1 MNTQKENSHTDK
13 TKTRRYTFAQ
23 KKGEEHSCV
32 KLTEGKYKDVIYH
45 YGRVAFAPESEKQD
59 DGKLPMKFDYTIDKN
74 PNNLILL
81 DNSEFIDYI
90 GDILLEPLINA
101 GYDDSNIFA
110 LTIYEGFQVKL
121 QNTFWISII
130 ITFPLI
136 LLILGYFV
144 KPALE
149 IRTLSF
155 SLYFI
160 FFTLLFYSGIFS
172 SLSIAHVGIEF
183 LLSFNENEIIL
194 RSQNYFQFITRISLL
209 FGVSF
214 QLPLIMLFLLNK
226 GIIKVK
232 SLTNKRA
239 EMFIV
244 ILIFSAV
251 ITPTGDPISLF
262 IFTLPMYLLIEIMIF
277 SAKIF
282 SSFIFFVK
290 TPFNILS
297 MSFLNMNR
305 VLSAVAKCKTTVI
318 TKLSLA
324 S

>member
-1 MNTQKENSHTDK
+1 M
-13 TKTRRYTFAQ
+13 
-23 KKGEEHSCV
+23 EHLQELNNRILFSFTLV
-32 KLTEGKYKDVIYH
+32 GI
-45 YGRVAFAPESEKQD
+45 VAIFVYNQYS
-59 DGKLPMKFDYTIDKN
+59 F
-74 PNNLILL
+74 
-81 DNSEFIDYI
+81 F

-136 LLILGYFV
+136 LLILGYFI

-149 IRTLSF
+149 IRTVSF
-155 SLYFI
+155 TLYFI

-277 SAKIF
+277 IHKKS
-282 SSFIFFVK
+282 
-290 TPFNILS
+290 
-297 MSFLNMNR
+297 NR
-305 VLSAVAKCKTTVI
+305 GF
-318 TKLSLA
+318 
-324 S
+324 

>member
-1 MNTQKENSHTDK
+1 M
-13 TKTRRYTFAQ
+13 
-23 KKGEEHSCV
+23 EHLQELNNRILFS
-32 KLTEGKYKDVIYH
+32 LTL
-45 YGRVAFAPESEKQD
+45 VAIVAIFVYNQYS
-59 DGKLPMKFDYTIDKN
+59 F
-74 PNNLILL
+74 
-81 DNSEFIDYI
+81 F

-277 SAKIF
+277 IHKKS
-282 SSFIFFVK
+282 
-290 TPFNILS
+290 
-297 MSFLNMNR
+297 NR
-305 VLSAVAKCKTTVI
+305 EF
-318 TKLSLA
+318 
-324 S
+324 

>member
-1 MNTQKENSHTDK
+1 M
-13 TKTRRYTFAQ
+13 
-23 KKGEEHSCV
+23 KKPFMEHLQELNNKILFSFTLV
-32 KLTEGKYKDVIYH
+32 GI
-45 YGRVAFAPESEKQD
+45 VAIFVYNQYS
-59 DGKLPMKFDYTIDKN
+59 F
-74 PNNLILL
+74 
-81 DNSEFIDYI
+81 F

-149 IRTLSF
+149 IRTVSF
-155 SLYFI
+155 TLYFI

-277 SAKIF
+277 IHKKS
-282 SSFIFFVK
+282 
-290 TPFNILS
+290 
-297 MSFLNMNR
+297 NR
-305 VLSAVAKCKTTVI
+305 GF
-318 TKLSLA
+318 
-324 S
+324 

>member
-1 MNTQKENSHTDK
+1 M
-13 TKTRRYTFAQ
+13 
-23 KKGEEHSCV
+23 EHLQELNNRILFSFTLV
-32 KLTEGKYKDVIYH
+32 GI
-45 YGRVAFAPESEKQD
+45 VAIFVYNQYS
-59 DGKLPMKFDYTIDKN
+59 F
-74 PNNLILL
+74 
-81 DNSEFIDYI
+81 F

-160 FFTLLFYSGIFS
+160 FFTLLFFSGIFS

-194 RSQNYFQFITRISLL
+194 RSQNYYQFITRISLL

-226 GIIKVK
+226 GIINVK

-277 SAKIF
+277 IHKKS
-282 SSFIFFVK
+282 
-290 TPFNILS
+290 
-297 MSFLNMNR
+297 NR
-305 VLSAVAKCKTTVI
+305 GF
-318 TKLSLA
+318 
-324 S
+324 

>member
-1 MNTQKENSHTDK
+1 MKM
-13 TKTRRYTFAQ
+13 RRNNM
-23 KKGEEHSCV
+23 KKPFMEHLQELNNRILFSFT
-32 KLTEGKYKDVIYH
+32 L
-45 YGRVAFAPESEKQD
+45 VAIVAIFVYNQYS
-59 DGKLPMKFDYTIDKN
+59 F
-74 PNNLILL
+74 
-81 DNSEFIDYI
+81 F

-277 SAKIF
+277 IHKKS
-282 SSFIFFVK
+282 
-290 TPFNILS
+290 
-297 MSFLNMNR
+297 NR
-305 VLSAVAKCKTTVI
+305 GF
-318 TKLSLA
+318 
-324 S
+324 

>member
-1 MNTQKENSHTDK
+1 MKM
-13 TKTRRYTFAQ
+13 RRSNM
-23 KKGEEHSCV
+23 KKPFMEHLQELNNRILFSFTLV
-32 KLTEGKYKDVIYH
+32 GI
-45 YGRVAFAPESEKQD
+45 VAIFVYNQYS
-59 DGKLPMKFDYTIDKN
+59 F
-74 PNNLILL
+74 
-81 DNSEFIDYI
+81 F

-121 QNTFWISII
+121 LNTFWISII

-149 IRTLSF
+149 IRTVSF
-155 SLYFI
+155 TLYFI

-277 SAKIF
+277 IHKKS
-282 SSFIFFVK
+282 
-290 TPFNILS
+290 
-297 MSFLNMNR
+297 NR
-305 VLSAVAKCKTTVI
+305 GF
-318 TKLSLA
+318 
-324 S
+324 

>member
-1 MNTQKENSHTDK
+1 M
-13 TKTRRYTFAQ
+13 
-23 KKGEEHSCV
+23 EHLQELNNRILFSFT
-32 KLTEGKYKDVIYH
+32 L
-45 YGRVAFAPESEKQD
+45 VAIVAIFVYNQYS
-59 DGKLPMKFDYTIDKN
+59 F
-74 PNNLILL
+74 
-81 DNSEFIDYI
+81 F

-101 GYDDSNIFA
+101 GYNDSNIFA

-160 FFTLLFYSGIFS
+160 FFTLLFFSGIFS

-277 SAKIF
+277 IHKKS
-282 SSFIFFVK
+282 
-290 TPFNILS
+290 
-297 MSFLNMNR
+297 NR
-305 VLSAVAKCKTTVI
+305 EF
-318 TKLSLA
+318 
-324 S
+324 

>member
-1 MNTQKENSHTDK
+1 M
-13 TKTRRYTFAQ
+13 
-23 KKGEEHSCV
+23 EHLQELNNRILFSFT
-32 KLTEGKYKDVIYH
+32 L
-45 YGRVAFAPESEKQD
+45 VAIVAIFVYNQYS
-59 DGKLPMKFDYTIDKN
+59 F
-74 PNNLILL
+74 
-81 DNSEFIDYI
+81 F

-194 RSQNYFQFITRISLL
+194 RSQNYFKFITRISLL

-277 SAKIF
+277 IHKKS
-282 SSFIFFVK
+282 
-290 TPFNILS
+290 
-297 MSFLNMNR
+297 NR
-305 VLSAVAKCKTTVI
+305 EF
-318 TKLSLA
+318 
-324 S
+324 

>member
-1 MNTQKENSHTDK
+1 M
-13 TKTRRYTFAQ
+13 
-23 KKGEEHSCV
+23 KKPFMEHLHELNNRILFSFTLV
-32 KLTEGKYKDVIYH
+32 GI
-45 YGRVAFAPESEKQD
+45 VAIFVYNQYS
-59 DGKLPMKFDYTIDKN
+59 F
-74 PNNLILL
+74 
-81 DNSEFIDYI
+81 F

-149 IRTLSF
+149 IRTVSF
-155 SLYFI
+155 TLYFI

-277 SAKIF
+277 IHKKS
-282 SSFIFFVK
+282 
-290 TPFNILS
+290 
-297 MSFLNMNR
+297 NR
-305 VLSAVAKCKTTVI
+305 GF
-318 TKLSLA
+318 
-324 S
+324 

>member
-1 MNTQKENSHTDK
+1 M
-13 TKTRRYTFAQ
+13 
-23 KKGEEHSCV
+23 KKPFMEHLQELNNRILFSFTLV
-32 KLTEGKYKDVIYH
+32 GI
-45 YGRVAFAPESEKQD
+45 VAIFVYNQYS
-59 DGKLPMKFDYTIDKN
+59 F
-74 PNNLILL
+74 
-81 DNSEFIDYI
+81 F

-130 ITFPLI
+130 ITFPLL
-136 LLILGYFV
+136 LLILGYFI

-149 IRTLSF
+149 IRTVSF
-155 SLYFI
+155 TLYFI

-277 SAKIF
+277 IHKKS
-282 SSFIFFVK
+282 
-290 TPFNILS
+290 
-297 MSFLNMNR
+297 NR
-305 VLSAVAKCKTTVI
+305 GF
-318 TKLSLA
+318 
-324 S
+324 

>member
-1 MNTQKENSHTDK
+1 M
-13 TKTRRYTFAQ
+13 
-23 KKGEEHSCV
+23 KKPFMEHLQELNNRILFSFT
-32 KLTEGKYKDVIYH
+32 L
-45 YGRVAFAPESEKQD
+45 VAIVAIFVYNQYS
-59 DGKLPMKFDYTIDKN
+59 F
-74 PNNLILL
+74 
-81 DNSEFIDYI
+81 F

-149 IRTLSF
+149 IRTVSF
-155 SLYFI
+155 TLYFI

-277 SAKIF
+277 IHKKS
-282 SSFIFFVK
+282 
-290 TPFNILS
+290 
-297 MSFLNMNR
+297 NR
-305 VLSAVAKCKTTVI
+305 EF
-318 TKLSLA
+318 
-324 S
+324 

>member
-1 MNTQKENSHTDK
+1 M
-13 TKTRRYTFAQ
+13 
-23 KKGEEHSCV
+23 EHLQELNNRILFSFT
-32 KLTEGKYKDVIYH
+32 L
-45 YGRVAFAPESEKQD
+45 VAIVAIFVYNQYS
-59 DGKLPMKFDYTIDKN
+59 F
-74 PNNLILL
+74 
-81 DNSEFIDYI
+81 F

-251 ITPTGDPISLF
+251 ITPTGDPVSLF

-277 SAKIF
+277 IHKKS
-282 SSFIFFVK
+282 
-290 TPFNILS
+290 
-297 MSFLNMNR
+297 NR
-305 VLSAVAKCKTTVI
+305 GF
-318 TKLSLA
+318 
-324 S
+324 

>member
-1 MNTQKENSHTDK
+1 M
-13 TKTRRYTFAQ
+13 
-23 KKGEEHSCV
+23 EHLQELNNRILFSFTLV
-32 KLTEGKYKDVIYH
+32 GI
-45 YGRVAFAPESEKQD
+45 VAIFVYNQYS
-59 DGKLPMKFDYTIDKN
+59 F
-74 PNNLILL
+74 
-81 DNSEFIDYI
+81 F

-149 IRTLSF
+149 IRTLSS

-226 GIIKVK
+226 GIIEVK

-277 SAKIF
+277 IHKKS
-282 SSFIFFVK
+282 
-290 TPFNILS
+290 
-297 MSFLNMNR
+297 NR
-305 VLSAVAKCKTTVI
+305 EI
-318 TKLSLA
+318 
-324 S
+324 

>member
-1 MNTQKENSHTDK
+1 M
-13 TKTRRYTFAQ
+13 
-23 KKGEEHSCV
+23 KKPFMEH
-32 KLTEGKYKDVIYH
+32 LQE
-45 YGRVAFAPESEKQD
+45 
-59 DGKLPMKFDYTIDKN
+59 L
-74 PNNLILL
+74 NNRILL
-81 DNSEFIDYI
+81 SFTLVGIVAIFVYNQYSFF

-277 SAKIF
+277 IHKKS
-282 SSFIFFVK
+282 
-290 TPFNILS
+290 
-297 MSFLNMNR
+297 NR
-305 VLSAVAKCKTTVI
+305 EF
-318 TKLSLA
+318 
-324 S
+324 

>member
-1 MNTQKENSHTDK
+1 M
-13 TKTRRYTFAQ
+13 
-23 KKGEEHSCV
+23 KKPFMEHLQELNNRILFSFTLV
-32 KLTEGKYKDVIYH
+32 GI
-45 YGRVAFAPESEKQD
+45 VAIFVYNQYS
-59 DGKLPMKFDYTIDKN
+59 F
-74 PNNLILL
+74 
-81 DNSEFIDYI
+81 F

-277 SAKIF
+277 IHKKS
-282 SSFIFFVK
+282 
-290 TPFNILS
+290 
-297 MSFLNMNR
+297 NR
-305 VLSAVAKCKTTVI
+305 GF
-318 TKLSLA
+318 
-324 S
+324 

>member
-1 MNTQKENSHTDK
+1 M
-13 TKTRRYTFAQ
+13 
-23 KKGEEHSCV
+23 EHLQELNNRILFS
-32 KLTEGKYKDVIYH
+32 LTL
-45 YGRVAFAPESEKQD
+45 VAIVGIFVYNQYS
-59 DGKLPMKFDYTIDKN
+59 F
-74 PNNLILL
+74 
-81 DNSEFIDYI
+81 F

-277 SAKIF
+277 IHKKS
-282 SSFIFFVK
+282 
-290 TPFNILS
+290 
-297 MSFLNMNR
+297 NR
-305 VLSAVAKCKTTVI
+305 EF
-318 TKLSLA
+318 
-324 S
+324 

>member
-1 MNTQKENSHTDK
+1 M
-13 TKTRRYTFAQ
+13 
-23 KKGEEHSCV
+23 KKPFMEHLQELNNRILFSFTLV
-32 KLTEGKYKDVIYH
+32 GI
-45 YGRVAFAPESEKQD
+45 VAIFVYNQYS
-59 DGKLPMKFDYTIDKN
+59 F
-74 PNNLILL
+74 
-81 DNSEFIDYI
+81 F

-136 LLILGYFV
+136 LLILGYFL

-149 IRTLSF
+149 IRTVSF
-155 SLYFI
+155 TLYFI

-244 ILIFSAV
+244 ILTFSAV

-277 SAKIF
+277 IHKKS
-282 SSFIFFVK
+282 
-290 TPFNILS
+290 
-297 MSFLNMNR
+297 NR
-305 VLSAVAKCKTTVI
+305 GF
-318 TKLSLA
+318 
-324 S
+324 

>member
-1 MNTQKENSHTDK
+1 M
-13 TKTRRYTFAQ
+13 
-23 KKGEEHSCV
+23 KKPFMEH
-32 KLTEGKYKDVIYH
+32 LQE
-45 YGRVAFAPESEKQD
+45 
-59 DGKLPMKFDYTIDKN
+59 L
-74 PNNLILL
+74 NNRILL
-81 DNSEFIDYI
+81 SFTLVGIVAIFVYNQYSFF

-149 IRTLSF
+149 IRTVSF
-155 SLYFI
+155 TLYFI

-277 SAKIF
+277 IHKKS
-282 SSFIFFVK
+282 
-290 TPFNILS
+290 
-297 MSFLNMNR
+297 NR
-305 VLSAVAKCKTTVI
+305 GF
-318 TKLSLA
+318 
-324 S
+324 

>member
-1 MNTQKENSHTDK
+1 MKM
-13 TKTRRYTFAQ
+13 RRNNM
-23 KKGEEHSCV
+23 KKPFMEHLQELNNRILFSFTLV
-32 KLTEGKYKDVIYH
+32 GI
-45 YGRVAFAPESEKQD
+45 VAIFVYNQYS
-59 DGKLPMKFDYTIDKN
+59 F
-74 PNNLILL
+74 
-81 DNSEFIDYI
+81 F

-149 IRTLSF
+149 IRALSF

-194 RSQNYFQFITRISLL
+194 RSQNYYQFITRISLL

-226 GIIKVK
+226 GIINVK

-277 SAKIF
+277 IHKKS
-282 SSFIFFVK
+282 
-290 TPFNILS
+290 
-297 MSFLNMNR
+297 NR
-305 VLSAVAKCKTTVI
+305 EF
-318 TKLSLA
+318 
-324 S
+324 

>member
-1 MNTQKENSHTDK
+1 M
-13 TKTRRYTFAQ
+13 
-23 KKGEEHSCV
+23 KKPFMEHLQELNNRILFS
-32 KLTEGKYKDVIYH
+32 LTL
-45 YGRVAFAPESEKQD
+45 VAIVAIFVYNQYS
-59 DGKLPMKFDYTIDKN
+59 F
-74 PNNLILL
+74 
-81 DNSEFIDYI
+81 F

-277 SAKIF
+277 IHKKS
-282 SSFIFFVK
+282 
-290 TPFNILS
+290 
-297 MSFLNMNR
+297 NR
-305 VLSAVAKCKTTVI
+305 GF
-318 TKLSLA
+318 
-324 S
+324 

>member
-1 MNTQKENSHTDK
+1 M
-13 TKTRRYTFAQ
+13 
-23 KKGEEHSCV
+23 KKPFMEHLQELNNRILFSFTLV
-32 KLTEGKYKDVIYH
+32 GI
-45 YGRVAFAPESEKQD
+45 VAIFVYNQYS
-59 DGKLPMKFDYTIDKN
+59 F
-74 PNNLILL
+74 
-81 DNSEFIDYI
+81 F

-136 LLILGYFV
+136 LLILGYFI

-149 IRTLSF
+149 IRTVSF
-155 SLYFI
+155 TLYFI

-277 SAKIF
+277 IHKKS
-282 SSFIFFVK
+282 
-290 TPFNILS
+290 
-297 MSFLNMNR
+297 NR
-305 VLSAVAKCKTTVI
+305 GF
-318 TKLSLA
+318 
-324 S
+324 

>member
-1 MNTQKENSHTDK
+1 M
-13 TKTRRYTFAQ
+13 
-23 KKGEEHSCV
+23 KKPFMEHLQELNNRILFSFTLV
-32 KLTEGKYKDVIYH
+32 GI
-45 YGRVAFAPESEKQD
+45 VAIFVYNQYS
-59 DGKLPMKFDYTIDKN
+59 F
-74 PNNLILL
+74 
-81 DNSEFIDYI
+81 F

-149 IRTLSF
+149 IRALSF

-194 RSQNYFQFITRISLL
+194 RSQNYYQFITRISLL

-226 GIIKVK
+226 GIINVK

-277 SAKIF
+277 IHKKS
-282 SSFIFFVK
+282 
-290 TPFNILS
+290 
-297 MSFLNMNR
+297 NR
-305 VLSAVAKCKTTVI
+305 EF
-318 TKLSLA
+318 
-324 S
+324 

>member
-1 MNTQKENSHTDK
+1 M
-13 TKTRRYTFAQ
+13 
-23 KKGEEHSCV
+23 EHIQELNNRILFSFT
-32 KLTEGKYKDVIYH
+32 L
-45 YGRVAFAPESEKQD
+45 VAIVAIFVYNQYS
-59 DGKLPMKFDYTIDKN
+59 F
-74 PNNLILL
+74 
-81 DNSEFIDYI
+81 F

-149 IRTLSF
+149 IRTVSF
-155 SLYFI
+155 TLYFI

-226 GIIKVK
+226 GIINVK

-277 SAKIF
+277 IHKKS
-282 SSFIFFVK
+282 
-290 TPFNILS
+290 
-297 MSFLNMNR
+297 NR
-305 VLSAVAKCKTTVI
+305 GF
-318 TKLSLA
+318 
-324 S
+324 

>member
-1 MNTQKENSHTDK
+1 M
-13 TKTRRYTFAQ
+13 
-23 KKGEEHSCV
+23 KKPFMEHLQELNNRILFS
-32 KLTEGKYKDVIYH
+32 LTL
-45 YGRVAFAPESEKQD
+45 VAIVAIFVFNQYS
-59 DGKLPMKFDYTIDKN
+59 F
-74 PNNLILL
+74 
-81 DNSEFIDYI
+81 F

-277 SAKIF
+277 IHKKS
-282 SSFIFFVK
+282 
-290 TPFNILS
+290 
-297 MSFLNMNR
+297 NR
-305 VLSAVAKCKTTVI
+305 EF
-318 TKLSLA
+318 
-324 S
+324 

>member
-1 MNTQKENSHTDK
+1 M
-13 TKTRRYTFAQ
+13 
-23 KKGEEHSCV
+23 EHLQELNNRILFSFT
-32 KLTEGKYKDVIYH
+32 L
-45 YGRVAFAPESEKQD
+45 VAIVAIFVYNQYS
-59 DGKLPMKFDYTIDKN
+59 F
-74 PNNLILL
+74 
-81 DNSEFIDYI
+81 F

-277 SAKIF
+277 IHKKS
-282 SSFIFFVK
+282 
-290 TPFNILS
+290 
-297 MSFLNMNR
+297 NR
-305 VLSAVAKCKTTVI
+305 GF
-318 TKLSLA
+318 
-324 S
+324 

>member
-1 MNTQKENSHTDK
+1 MKM
-13 TKTRRYTFAQ
+13 RRNNM
-23 KKGEEHSCV
+23 KKPFMEHLQELNNRILFSFTLV
-32 KLTEGKYKDVIYH
+32 GI
-45 YGRVAFAPESEKQD
+45 VAIFVYNQYS
-59 DGKLPMKFDYTIDKN
+59 F
-74 PNNLILL
+74 
-81 DNSEFIDYI
+81 F

-194 RSQNYFQFITRISLL
+194 RSQNYYQFITRISLL

-226 GIIKVK
+226 GIINVK

-277 SAKIF
+277 IHKKS
-282 SSFIFFVK
+282 
-290 TPFNILS
+290 
-297 MSFLNMNR
+297 NR
-305 VLSAVAKCKTTVI
+305 EF
-318 TKLSLA
+318 
-324 S
+324 

>member
-1 MNTQKENSHTDK
+1 M
-13 TKTRRYTFAQ
+13 
-23 KKGEEHSCV
+23 EHLQELNNRILFSFTLV
-32 KLTEGKYKDVIYH
+32 GI
-45 YGRVAFAPESEKQD
+45 VAIFVYNQYS
-59 DGKLPMKFDYTIDKN
+59 F
-74 PNNLILL
+74 
-81 DNSEFIDYI
+81 F

-160 FFTLLFYSGIFS
+160 FFTLLFFSGIFS

-226 GIIKVK
+226 GIINVK

-277 SAKIF
+277 IHKKS
-282 SSFIFFVK
+282 
-290 TPFNILS
+290 
-297 MSFLNMNR
+297 NR
-305 VLSAVAKCKTTVI
+305 EF
-318 TKLSLA
+318 
-324 S
+324 

>member
-1 MNTQKENSHTDK
+1 M
-13 TKTRRYTFAQ
+13 
-23 KKGEEHSCV
+23 KKPFMEHLQELNNRILFSFTLV
-32 KLTEGKYKDVIYH
+32 GI
-45 YGRVAFAPESEKQD
+45 VAIFVYNQYS
-59 DGKLPMKFDYTIDKN
+59 F
-74 PNNLILL
+74 
-81 DNSEFIDYI
+81 F

-136 LLILGYFV
+136 LLILGYFL

-149 IRTLSF
+149 IRTVSF
-155 SLYFI
+155 TLYFI

-277 SAKIF
+277 IHKKS
-282 SSFIFFVK
+282 
-290 TPFNILS
+290 
-297 MSFLNMNR
+297 NR
-305 VLSAVAKCKTTVI
+305 GF
-318 TKLSLA
+318 
-324 S
+324 

>member
-1 MNTQKENSHTDK
+1 M
-13 TKTRRYTFAQ
+13 
-23 KKGEEHSCV
+23 EHLQELNNRILFSFTLV
-32 KLTEGKYKDVIYH
+32 GI
-45 YGRVAFAPESEKQD
+45 VAIFVYNQYS
-59 DGKLPMKFDYTIDKN
+59 F
-74 PNNLILL
+74 
-81 DNSEFIDYI
+81 F

-149 IRTLSF
+149 IRTVSF
-155 SLYFI
+155 TLYFI

-226 GIIKVK
+226 GMIKVK

-251 ITPTGDPISLF
+251 IKPTGDPISLF

-277 SAKIF
+277 IHKKS
-282 SSFIFFVK
+282 
-290 TPFNILS
+290 
-297 MSFLNMNR
+297 NR
-305 VLSAVAKCKTTVI
+305 GF
-318 TKLSLA
+318 
-324 S
+324 

>member
-1 MNTQKENSHTDK
+1 M
-13 TKTRRYTFAQ
+13 
-23 KKGEEHSCV
+23 EHLQELNNRILFSFTLV
-32 KLTEGKYKDVIYH
+32 GI
-45 YGRVAFAPESEKQD
+45 VAIFVYNQYS
-59 DGKLPMKFDYTIDKN
+59 F
-74 PNNLILL
+74 
-81 DNSEFIDYI
+81 F

-149 IRTLSF
+149 IRTVSF
-155 SLYFI
+155 TLYFI

-226 GIIKVK
+226 GVIKVK

-277 SAKIF
+277 IHKKS
-282 SSFIFFVK
+282 
-290 TPFNILS
+290 
-297 MSFLNMNR
+297 NR
-305 VLSAVAKCKTTVI
+305 EF
-318 TKLSLA
+318 
-324 S
+324 

>member
-1 MNTQKENSHTDK
+1 M
-13 TKTRRYTFAQ
+13 
-23 KKGEEHSCV
+23 KKPFMEHLQELNNRILFS
-32 KLTEGKYKDVIYH
+32 LTL
-45 YGRVAFAPESEKQD
+45 VAIVAIFVYNQYS
-59 DGKLPMKFDYTIDKN
+59 F
-74 PNNLILL
+74 
-81 DNSEFIDYI
+81 F

-277 SAKIF
+277 IHKKS
-282 SSFIFFVK
+282 
-290 TPFNILS
+290 
-297 MSFLNMNR
+297 NR
-305 VLSAVAKCKTTVI
+305 EF
-318 TKLSLA
+318 
-324 S
+324 

>member
-1 MNTQKENSHTDK
+1 M
-13 TKTRRYTFAQ
+13 
-23 KKGEEHSCV
+23 KKPFMEHLQELNNRILFSFTLV
-32 KLTEGKYKDVIYH
+32 GI
-45 YGRVAFAPESEKQD
+45 VAIFVYNQYS
-59 DGKLPMKFDYTIDKN
+59 F
-74 PNNLILL
+74 
-81 DNSEFIDYI
+81 F

-226 GIIKVK
+226 GIINVK

-277 SAKIF
+277 IHKKS
-282 SSFIFFVK
+282 
-290 TPFNILS
+290 
-297 MSFLNMNR
+297 NR
-305 VLSAVAKCKTTVI
+305 EF
-318 TKLSLA
+318 
-324 S
+324 